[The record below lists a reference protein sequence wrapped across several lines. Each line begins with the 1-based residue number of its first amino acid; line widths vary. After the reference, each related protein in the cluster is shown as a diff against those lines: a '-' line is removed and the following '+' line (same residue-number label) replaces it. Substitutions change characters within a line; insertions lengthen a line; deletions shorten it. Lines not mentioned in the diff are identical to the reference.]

1 MIYQLPNG
9 RIIEMSVETYL
20 SLSDEELAALSSM
33 GYGETVEDPFFAS
46 ALDSKDMWVYDEEE
60 DEIELELPDI
70 PISERMYDEN
80 FKREDIE
87 E

>member
-1 MIYQLPNG
+1 
-9 RIIEMSVETYL
+9 MSVETYL
-20 SLSDEELAALSSM
+20 SLSDEELQSLSSM
-33 GYGETVEDPFFAS
+33 GYGESIEDPFFGS
-46 ALDSKDMWVYDEEE
+46 ALNSKDMWNLDEEDFE
-60 DEIELELPDI
+60 EIELELPDI